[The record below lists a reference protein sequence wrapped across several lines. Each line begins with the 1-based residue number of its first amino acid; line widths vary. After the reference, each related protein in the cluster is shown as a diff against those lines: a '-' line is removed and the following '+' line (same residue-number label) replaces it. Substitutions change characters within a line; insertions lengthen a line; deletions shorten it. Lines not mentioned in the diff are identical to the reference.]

1 MKNKDI
7 NTFADLD
14 FKKIFEQELS
24 QSSLKHYRDLKN
36 VMDTSFEEGK
46 LEGIMEGKMEVNR
59 EIAKNMKTLG
69 FALSQI
75 TKIIGLTETEIAA
88 L

>member
-36 VMDTSFEEGK
+36 VMDTKFEEGK
-46 LEGIMEGKMEVNR
+46 MERNI

-75 TKIIGLTETEIAA
+75 TKITGLTETEIAA